1 MGKVLHASASGYF
14 PFCIEEAPEPTEE
27 GSVVGSG
34 TTHPLGMSLENAM
47 KLYWR
52 IKKIKLTTPRASATA
67 LAESTK
73 QSEKFLVCTPNPI
86 AGTASYFT
94 TEIFRFTDISVFFQT
109 PFIYKYNDL
118 YYPNFSLSFIDQEID
133 PVGPTI
139 TNGQF
144 FTNKIE
150 IDYSVYST
158 YNFLGLGE
166 VDLYAFNII
175 GSPEL
180 GSVEVDEYWSYGG
193 TYNTSTGLPL

>member
-1 MGKVLHASASGYF
+1 MGKVLHASYSGYF

-34 TTHPLGMSLENAM
+34 TIYPLGMSLENAM

-52 IKKIKLTTPRASATA
+52 MKKIKLTTPRASATA
-67 LAESTK
+67 FAESTK
-73 QSEKFLVCTPNPI
+73 QSEEFLVCTPNPI

-94 TEIFRFTDISVFFQT
+94 TEILRYTDLSMFFQS

-118 YYPNFSLSFIDQEID
+118 YYPNIQLSFIDQDFD
-133 PVGPTI
+133 PGGSTI
-139 TNGQF
+139 IVGQF
-144 FTNKIE
+144 FSLQID
-150 IDYSVYST
+150 IDYYVYST

-166 VDLYAFNII
+166 IELYAFDVR

-180 GSVEVDEYWSYGG
+180 GSIEVNEYWSYGG
-193 TYNTSTGLPL
+193 TWNTSTGLPA